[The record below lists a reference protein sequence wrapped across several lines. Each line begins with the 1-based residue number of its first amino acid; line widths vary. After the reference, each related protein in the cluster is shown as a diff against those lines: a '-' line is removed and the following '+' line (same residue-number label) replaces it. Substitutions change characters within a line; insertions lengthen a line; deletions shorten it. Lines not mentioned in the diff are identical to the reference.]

1 MNISLELRQMRAFLA
16 VAEELHFGRAAARL
30 GVAQPAL
37 SQQIR
42 RLEQALDAE
51 LFLRSTRRV
60 QLTEAGRVL
69 LAEARRIVAD
79 VESAEAA
86 VRRTARGETGALTVA
101 FAASVMF
108 LALPR
113 IIRRFR
119 AQFPGVRLELR
130 EMSTAQQLA
139 GLHSGEL
146 DIGFV
151 RQPSPDGAL
160 HLEVVMHEPLLV
172 AVARNHPLAGRA
184 RFPLREL
191 AREDFV
197 LFPRDVA
204 PGLHAQVLA
213 LCRDAGF
220 APNVVQE
227 SRELYTTVSLVEAGV
242 GVTII
247 PSSVRKMG
255 WRGVAYKPIPTPLA
269 LTRVAIAWRTSN
281 MRPVV
286 QSFVD
291 VVRSTMR
298 IAEPSSGAKRHV

>member
-1 MNISLELRQMRAFLA
+1 MNPQLELRHLRYFLA

-42 RLEQALDAE
+42 RLEQMVGAE
-51 LFLRSTRRV
+51 LFRRSTRRV
-60 QLTEAGRVL
+60 QLTDAGMVL
-69 LAEARRIVAD
+69 LGEARRIVAD
-79 VESAEAA
+79 VQGAGEV
-86 VRRTARGETGALTVA
+86 VRRVARGETGTLTVA

-119 AQFPGVRLELR
+119 AQYPDVRLELR
-130 EMSTAQQLA
+130 ELPTAQQLA
-139 GLHSGEL
+139 GLYSGEL

-151 RQPSPDGAL
+151 RQPSPDEEL

-172 AVARNHPLAGRA
+172 AIAKSHPLATRT

-191 AREDFV
+191 AHEDFV

-213 LCRDAGF
+213 LCRNAGF
-220 APNVVQE
+220 TPNVVQE

-247 PSSVRKMG
+247 PASVRKMG
-255 WRGVAYKPIPTPLA
+255 WRGVAYKPILTPLA
-269 LTRVAIAWRTSN
+269 RTRVAIAWNANNT
-281 MRPVV
+281 RPVV
-286 QSFVD
+286 QSFIE
-291 VVRSTMR
+291 VVRGTMR
-298 IAEPSSGAKRHV
+298 GVLQ